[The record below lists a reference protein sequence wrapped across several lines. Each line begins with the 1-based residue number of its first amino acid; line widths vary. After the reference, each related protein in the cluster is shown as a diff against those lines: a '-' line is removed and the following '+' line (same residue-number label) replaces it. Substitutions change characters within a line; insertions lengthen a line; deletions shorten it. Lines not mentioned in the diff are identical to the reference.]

1 MAIVR
6 VNRNLSAEMTHSLS
20 NRGPMERVL
29 GGAASDIARTARG
42 IARREFYRRGGY
54 ARGIHA
60 ETGLDEHGEL
70 VGRVVATD
78 FKSHWAERGFTAN
91 GRRVPGKHI
100 LARAAA
106 QEGYRALG
114 GALLGALG
122 GGVPVR
128 RAVGAR
134 RRRAIGA
141 RR

>member
-6 VNRNLSAEMTHSLS
+6 VNRNLEAEMTHSLS
-20 NRGPMERVL
+20 NRGPMERAL

-60 ETGLDEHGEL
+60 ETGLDERGEL

-78 FKSHWAERGFTAN
+78 WKSHWAERGFTAN

-106 QEGYRALG
+106 QEGYLALAGVAAGSFG
-114 GALLGALG
+114 GRGPA
-122 GGVPVR
+122 R
-128 RAVGAR
+128 RAIGGR